1 MLLLLTSKRLTTNAM
16 NIEELIA
23 TAKAMMVPDK
33 GLLAMDESLPTC
45 NKRFEEAGIP
55 QTEEYRRKY
64 RQLIVTTPKFGE
76 VISGAILFDETIY
89 QKTDEGVLFVDVL
102 KQAGIIPGIKVDE
115 GAVNMAGFPGEKI
128 TTGLDGLPAR
138 LENYYKLGARFAK
151 WRAVITIGDGIPTG
165 GCIEANMHLLAR
177 YAAMCQQAGIVPI
190 VEPEVVM
197 DGNHDIE
204 KDFEVTR
211 KALHELFNQLFR
223 QNVVLEGLILKPNMV
238 IPGNDSPKKA
248 SIDEVAELTVKCLL
262 QSVPPAVPGVAFLS
276 GGQSPEDGS
285 AHLNAMHVKFKG
297 KLPWALTFSYSR
309 AIQEPALH
317 EWKGKDE
324 NVKTAQEIL
333 YKRAYL
339 NNVAR
344 KGEYKPEMETEAVL

>member
-1 MLLLLTSKRLTTNAM
+1 
-16 NIEELIA
+16 
-23 TAKAMMVPDK
+23 MMPDK

-55 QTEEYRRKY
+55 QNEEYRHKY

-76 VISGAILFDETIY
+76 VINGAILFDETIY
-89 QKTDEGVLFVDVL
+89 QKTDDGVLFVDIL
-102 KQAGIIPGIKVDE
+102 KQQGIIPGIKVDE
-115 GAVNMAGFPGEKI
+115 GAVNMAGFPSEKV

-151 WRAVITIGDGIPTG
+151 WRAVITIGEGIPTG

-197 DGNHDIE
+197 DGDHDIE

-211 KALHELFNQLFR
+211 KVLHELFNQLFR
-223 QNVVLEGLILKPNMV
+223 QNVILEGIILKPNMV
-238 IPGNDSPKKA
+238 MPGNDSQKKA

-324 NVKTAQEIL
+324 NVKAAQQIL

-344 KGEYKPEMETEAVL
+344 KGEYKPEMETETVS

>member
-1 MLLLLTSKRLTTNAM
+1 M

-23 TAKAMMVPDK
+23 TVEAMMAPDK

-45 NKRFEEAGIP
+45 NKRFEEVGIP
-55 QTEEYRRKY
+55 TTEENRRKY

-76 VISGAILFDETIY
+76 VISGAILFDETVY
-89 QKTDEGVLFVDVL
+89 QKTDDGVLFTDIL
-102 KQAGIIPGIKVDE
+102 KQQGIVPGIKVDE
-115 GAVNMAGFPGEKI
+115 GAVNLSGFPGEKI
-128 TTGLDGLPAR
+128 TTGLDGLPDR
-138 LENYYKLGARFAK
+138 LDNYYKLGIRFAK

-197 DGNHDIE
+197 DGNHDIQQ
-204 KDFEVTR
+204 DFELTR
-211 KALHELFNQLFR
+211 KVLHELFNQLFR
-223 QNVVLEGLILKPNMV
+223 QNVILEGLILKPNM
-238 IPGNDSPKKA
+238 IMPGNDSTNKV
-248 SIDEVAELTVKCLL
+248 SVDEVADLTVKCLL

-276 GGQSPEDGS
+276 GGQSAEDGT
-285 AHLNAMHVKFKG
+285 AHLNAMHVRFKD

-317 EWKGKDE
+317 AWKGKNE
-324 NVKTAQEIL
+324 NVKAAQEIL

-344 KGEYKPEMETEAVL
+344 RGEYKPEMENENIS